1 MGHML
6 MRNKLIRMN
15 IKVKQKLIITI
26 SVKVFFFQE
35 LTDNE
40 WLVIITPFSDSI
52 LPKIYEQNLIKT
64 HVMLGNL
71 VVENERNSRIR

>member
-1 MGHML
+1 

-15 IKVKQKLIITI
+15 LKVKQKLTI
-26 SVKVFFFQE
+26 SVKDVFHE

-52 LPKIYEQNLIKT
+52 LPKHMNT
-64 HVMLGNL
+64 HVITGNL
-71 VVENERNSRIR
+71 VVANKTNSRNYVIDAVHTPKR